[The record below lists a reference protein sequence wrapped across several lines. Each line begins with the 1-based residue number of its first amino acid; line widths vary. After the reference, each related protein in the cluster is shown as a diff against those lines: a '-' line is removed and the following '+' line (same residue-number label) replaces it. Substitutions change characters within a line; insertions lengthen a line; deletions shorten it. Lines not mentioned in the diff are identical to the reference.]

1 MRINDSELA
10 EFLEATKK
18 KELETWNQGRS
29 SRELS
34 GFVARRL
41 AALDGVELDNF
52 DSDLEEVF

>member
-1 MRINDSELA
+1 MRINDNELA

-29 SRELS
+29 LRELI

-41 AALDGVELDNF
+41 AALGGVEFDNF

>member
-1 MRINDSELA
+1 MRINDNELA

-18 KELETWNQGRS
+18 KELDTWSQGRS

-52 DSDLEEVF
+52 DGDLEEVF

>member
-1 MRINDSELA
+1 MRINDNELA

-29 SRELS
+29 SRELN